1 MARRQCRVSMAPH
14 AVGVT
19 ADSTSPRER
28 GEAGRPIARH
38 ERACNVAPSDRTRPG
53 RGEIQTASAPDTAP
67 LIRIAGVSK
76 RFGSAIAVDDVSLDL
91 RAGEFF
97 CLLGPSGCGKS
108 TLMRLLA
115 GFETPEDGSIALDGA
130 DLTRLPPH
138 RRPLNM
144 MFQSYALFPHMN
156 VARNIA
162 YGVAD
167 LARRERRDR
176 VAEMV
181 RLARL
186 EGMEARYPA
195 QLSGGQRQRVALA
208 RALARRPRVLLLDEP
223 LGALDRALRE
233 ETQAELK
240 DLQERLGT
248 TFVMVTHDQDEAMGL
263 ADRLGIMQAGRL
275 VQVGSPREIYEEP
288 ASRFVAGFI
297 GAANLLEGRIAR
309 QAGGFATVALPGGA
323 EIEAALRGGEV
334 RPEVA
339 VMIRPE
345 HLALAAPDIAG
356 PNRLTGKVR
365 TATYLGDQVA
375 IRLRLD
381 GGQDLRLVVPAA
393 KAGAVPARGEPA
405 TVAFAAASARVLA

>member
-1 MARRQCRVSMAPH
+1 MADE
-14 AVGVT
+14 T
-19 ADSTSPRER
+19 REVQ
-28 GEAGRPIARH
+28 I
-38 ERACNVAPSDRTRPG
+38 S
-53 RGEIQTASAPDTAP
+53 TASAPEP
-67 LIRIAGVSK
+67 IIRIESVSK
-76 RFGSAIAVDDVSLDL
+76 RFGSAIAVDHISLDL

-115 GFETPEDGSIALDGA
+115 GFETPEEGRITLDGA
-130 DLTRLPPH
+130 DMTRLPPH

-162 YGVAD
+162 YGLAD
-167 LARRERRDR
+167 LPRPEREAR

-186 EGMEARYPA
+186 DGMETRHPV

-240 DLQERLGT
+240 ELQVRLGT

-275 VQVGSPREIYEEP
+275 VQVGTPREIYEEP
-288 ASRFVAGFI
+288 ATRFVAGFI
-297 GAANLLEGRIAR
+297 GAANLLEGRIKR
-309 QAGGFATVALPGGA
+309 HAGGYANVELPGGR
-323 EIEAALRGGEV
+323 EIEAAMRGGDLWS
-334 RPEVA
+334 EVA
-339 VMIRPE
+339 VMVRPE
-345 HLALAAPDIAG
+345 HLALAAPGIEG
-356 PNRLTGKVR
+356 PNRLDGTVR
-365 TATYLGDQVA
+365 SATYLGDQVA
-375 IRLRLD
+375 LRVKLE
-381 GGQDLRLVVPAA
+381 GGEDLRLVVPAA
-393 KAGAVPARGEPA
+393 RAGDMPERGEA
-405 TVAFAAASARVLA
+405 VTVSFAAASARVLP